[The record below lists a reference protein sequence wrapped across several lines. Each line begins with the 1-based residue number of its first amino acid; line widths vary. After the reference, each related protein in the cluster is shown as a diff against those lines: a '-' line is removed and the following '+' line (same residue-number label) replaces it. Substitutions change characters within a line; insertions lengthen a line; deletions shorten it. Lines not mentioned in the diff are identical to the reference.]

1 MPIVPPRKRKRPSK
15 AGQRESN
22 VQAFSVREFFAEFPN
37 DDACLVRIME
47 VRYGLRHVC
56 RKCGKDL
63 TFHKLTN
70 RKAFACSHCG
80 DNLYPC
86 AGTIFQDSRTPLQT
100 WFYAIYLFIATRHG
114 VSGKEMQRTLGV
126 TYKSA
131 YRIGM
136 QIRDLMGKVDSFQ
149 VLKGHVEIDETYFGG
164 YRPRSQG
171 GKDAKT
177 IIMGMKERGGR
188 IETKIIPNVQTAT
201 LRPIVLDSVEKGST
215 VSTDELAAYKL
226 LKSDGYVHGAV
237 DHSRGEYAWKD
248 HATGTTFRPTEPS
261 RFGSCSRT
269 QSTERISISARSI
282 LIGISA
288 SSLSARISVRCG
300 TRCLIFWWRRFDK
313 LPSRMS

>member
-1 MPIVPPRKRKRPSK
+1 MPIEPPRKRKRPSK

-22 VQAFSVREFFAEFPN
+22 VQAYSVREFFTEFPS
-37 DDACLVRIME
+37 DDACLMRVME

-56 RKCGKDL
+56 RKCGKDS
-63 TFHKLTN
+63 TFHRLTS

-114 VSGKEMQRTLGV
+114 VSGKELQRTLGV
-126 TYKSA
+126 TYKTA

-149 VLKGHVEIDETYFGG
+149 VLKGRVEIDETYFGG

-188 IETKIIPNVQTAT
+188 IETKIIPSRRQ
-201 LRPIVLDSVEKGST
+201 RCVLSLSK
-215 VSTDELAAYKL
+215 VSRKAQPYRLTN
-226 LKSDGYVHGAV
+226 
-237 DHSRGEYAWKD
+237 W
-248 HATGTTFRPTEPS
+248 RPTS
-261 RFGSCSRT
+261 Y
-269 QSTERISISARSI
+269 
-282 LIGISA
+282 
-288 SSLSARISVRCG
+288 
-300 TRCLIFWWRRFDK
+300 
-313 LPSRMS
+313 